1 MFMNVV
7 KGVGVARPP
16 QQNMKLKILIW
27 VAELVIELL
36 KANGHETAQTLEENR
51 LALFKRSEE
60 LASLKQEQALLEE
73 SLSVVRQ
80 HNSVLEDKIKLAKIS
95 LGELKAESDEKTL
108 EYMKSIANQ
117 NKTKLYIHEDTN

>member
-60 LASLKQEQALLEE
+60 LEALKHEQALLEE
-73 SLSVVRQ
+73 ALTTVRQ

-95 LGELKAESDEKTL
+95 LGELKAESDKKVL
-108 EYMKSIANQ
+108 EYVESIANQ
-117 NKTKLYIHEDTN
+117 NSVKLYINEDTN